1 MKFEFKEEIY
11 SEGTRSFI
19 RVPFNVWEE
28 TGLKGN
34 IPCRITIGDVSF
46 ECKLLPKGSGNYVIP
61 MTKKVLTGL
70 ETGKEYDI
78 EMETIGQLSRINR
91 NSPYS
96 KENPIRKIDS
106 ISNIP
111 ITPGF
116 CGHTCVAMIAGVT
129 LSDVIALMGKEP
141 ASWSKILEALDYY
154 GITYEKK
161 AIYTKGKD
169 YKLPEC
175 CILNNDNGFVLSFKG
190 SYYGVKEID
199 SKKTVSFIE
208 VKC

>member
-1 MKFEFKEEIY
+1 MKYKFSEEIY
-11 SEGTRSFI
+11 SEGVRSFI

-70 ETGKEYDI
+70 ETGKEYDV
-78 EMETIGQLSRINR
+78 EMETIEQLSRINR

-106 ISNIP
+106 INNIL

-116 CGHTCVAMIAGVT
+116 CGHTCVAMLSGVQ
-129 LSDVIALMGKEP
+129 LSDVIALMGKES

-154 GITYEKK
+154 GITYVQK
-161 AIYTKGKD
+161 AVYTKGKD

-175 CILNNDNGFVLSFKG
+175 CIINNDNGFVLSFKG
-190 SYYGVKEID
+190 SYYGVDEID
-199 SKKTVSFIE
+199 PKKTVSFIE
-208 VKC
+208 IKC

>member
-1 MKFEFKEEIY
+1 MKFEFTEEIY
-11 SEGTRSFI
+11 REGTRSYI

-46 ECKLLPKGSGNYVIP
+46 ECNLLPKVSGNYVIP
-61 MTKKVLTGL
+61 MTKKKLAGL
-70 ETGKEYDI
+70 EVGKEYDV
-78 EMETIGQLSRINR
+78 ELETIGQLSRINHG
-91 NSPYS
+91 SPYS

-116 CGHTCVAMIAGVT
+116 CGHTCVAMLSGVQ

-154 GITYEKK
+154 GITHKK
-161 AIYTKGKD
+161 AVYTKGKD

-175 CILNNDNGFVLSFKG
+175 CILNNDNGFVLWFKG

-199 SKKTVSFIE
+199 PKKTVSFIE

>member
-1 MKFEFKEEIY
+1 MKYKFSEEIY
-11 SEGTRSFI
+11 SEGVRSFI

-61 MTKKVLTGL
+61 MTKKIFAGL
-70 ETGKEYDI
+70 EIGKEYDV

-106 ISNIP
+106 INNIP

-116 CGHTCVAMIAGVT
+116 CGHTCVAMLSGVQ

-199 SKKTVSFIE
+199 AKKTVSFIE
-208 VKC
+208 VKS

>member
-1 MKFEFKEEIY
+1 MKYKFSEEIY
-11 SEGTRSFI
+11 SEGVRSFI

-46 ECKLLPKGSGNYVIP
+46 ECKLLPKGSGIYVIP

-70 ETGKEYDI
+70 ETGKEYDV
-78 EMETIGQLSRINR
+78 EMETIEQLSRINR

-106 ISNIP
+106 INNIL

-116 CGHTCVAMIAGVT
+116 CGHTCVAMLSGVQ

-154 GITYEKK
+154 GITHEKK
-161 AIYTKGKD
+161 AVYTKGKD

-175 CILNNDNGFVLSFKG
+175 CIINNDNGFVLSFKG
-190 SYYGVKEID
+190 SYYGVDEID
-199 SKKTVSFIE
+199 PKKTVSFIE
-208 VKC
+208 IKC

>member
-1 MKFEFKEEIY
+1 MKYKFSEEIY
-11 SEGTRSFI
+11 SEGVRSFI

-61 MTKKVLTGL
+61 MTKKIFAGL
-70 ETGKEYDI
+70 EIGKEYDV

-116 CGHTCVAMIAGVT
+116 CGHTCVAMLSGVT
-129 LSDVIALMGKEP
+129 LSDAIALMGKES
-141 ASWSKILEALDYY
+141 ASWSKILEALDHTFRRLFTQKVK
-154 GITYEKK
+154 ITNSQS
-161 AIYTKGKD
+161 A
-169 YKLPEC
+169 
-175 CILNNDNGFVLSFKG
+175 V
-190 SYYGVKEID
+190 
-199 SKKTVSFIE
+199 
-208 VKC
+208 

>member
-61 MTKKVLTGL
+61 MTKKIFAGL
-70 ETGKEYDI
+70 EIGKEYDV

-106 ISNIP
+106 INNIP
-111 ITPGF
+111 ITQGF

-154 GITYEKK
+154 GITYESK

-175 CILNNDNGFVLSFKG
+175 CILNNDNGFVLWFKG

-199 SKKTVSFIE
+199 AKKTVSFIE
-208 VKC
+208 VKS

>member
-1 MKFEFKEEIY
+1 MKFEFTEEIY
-11 SEGTRSFI
+11 REGTRSYI

-34 IPCRITIGDVSF
+34 IPCRITIVDVSF
-46 ECKLLPKGSGNYVIP
+46 ECNLLPKGSGNYVIP
-61 MTKKVLTGL
+61 MTKKKLAGL
-70 ETGKEYDI
+70 EVGKEYDV
-78 EMETIGQLSRINR
+78 ELETIGQLSRINHG
-91 NSPYS
+91 SPYS

-116 CGHTCVAMIAGVT
+116 CGHTCVAMLSGVQ

-154 GITYEKK
+154 GITHEKK
-161 AIYTKGKD
+161 AVYTKGKD

-175 CILNNDNGFVLSFKG
+175 CILNNDNGFVLWFKG

-199 SKKTVSFIE
+199 PKKTVSFIE

>member
-1 MKFEFKEEIY
+1 
-11 SEGTRSFI
+11 
-19 RVPFNVWEE
+19 
-28 TGLKGN
+28 
-34 IPCRITIGDVSF
+34 
-46 ECKLLPKGSGNYVIP
+46 
-61 MTKKVLTGL
+61 
-70 ETGKEYDI
+70 
-78 EMETIGQLSRINR
+78 METIGQLSRINHD
-91 NSPYS
+91 SSYT
-96 KENPIRKIDS
+96 KEKPIRKIDS
-106 ISNIP
+106 INNIP

-154 GITYEKK
+154 GITYESK

-190 SYYGVKEID
+190 SYYGLKEID

>member
-1 MKFEFKEEIY
+1 MKFEFTEEIY
-11 SEGTRSFI
+11 REGTRSYI

-46 ECKLLPKGSGNYVIP
+46 ECNLLPKGSGNYVIP
-61 MTKKVLTGL
+61 MTKKKLAGL
-70 ETGKEYDI
+70 EVGKEYDV
-78 EMETIGQLSRINR
+78 ELETIGQLSRINHG
-91 NSPYS
+91 SPYS

-116 CGHTCVAMIAGVT
+116 CGHTCVAMLSGVQ

-154 GITYEKK
+154 GITHEKK
-161 AIYTKGKD
+161 AVYTKGKD

-175 CILNNDNGFVLSFKG
+175 CILNNDNGFVLWFKG

-199 SKKTVSFIE
+199 PKKTVSFIE

>member
-46 ECKLLPKGSGNYVIP
+46 ECKLLPKGSGIYVIP
-61 MTKKVLTGL
+61 MTKKKLAGL
-70 ETGKEYDI
+70 EIGNEYDI
-78 EMETIGQLSRINR
+78 EMETIGQLSRINHD
-91 NSPYS
+91 SPYS

-106 ISNIP
+106 INNIP
-111 ITPGF
+111 ITQGL

-154 GITYEKK
+154 GIRYESK
-161 AIYTKGKD
+161 AVYTKGKD

-190 SYYGVKEID
+190 SYYGVDEID
-199 SKKTVSFIE
+199 PKKTVSFIE
-208 VKC
+208 IKC

>member
-1 MKFEFKEEIY
+1 MKFEFTEEIY
-11 SEGTRSFI
+11 REGTRSYI

-46 ECKLLPKGSGNYVIP
+46 ECNLLPKGSGNYVIP
-61 MTKKVLTGL
+61 MTKKKLAGL
-70 ETGKEYDI
+70 EVGKEYDV
-78 EMETIGQLSRINR
+78 ELETIGQLSRINHG
-91 NSPYS
+91 SPYS

-116 CGHTCVAMIAGVT
+116 CGHTCVAMLSGVQ

-154 GITYEKK
+154 GLTHEKK
-161 AIYTKGKD
+161 AVYTKGKD

-175 CILNNDNGFVLSFKG
+175 CILNNDNGFVLWFKG

-199 SKKTVSFIE
+199 PKKTVSFIE

>member
-1 MKFEFKEEIY
+1 MKFEFTEEIY
-11 SEGTRSFI
+11 REGTRSYI

-34 IPCRITIGDVSF
+34 IPCRITIVDVSF
-46 ECKLLPKGSGNYVIP
+46 ECNLLPKGSGNYVIP
-61 MTKKVLTGL
+61 MTKKKLAGL
-70 ETGKEYDI
+70 EVGKEYDV
-78 EMETIGQLSRINR
+78 ELETIGQLSRINHG
-91 NSPYS
+91 SPYS

-116 CGHTCVAMIAGVT
+116 CGHTCVAMLSGVQ

-154 GITYEKK
+154 GITHEKK
-161 AIYTKGKD
+161 AVYTKGKD

-175 CILNNDNGFVLSFKG
+175 CILNNDNGFVLWFKG

-199 SKKTVSFIE
+199 AKKTVSFIE
-208 VKC
+208 VKS

>member
-1 MKFEFKEEIY
+1 MKYKFSEEIY
-11 SEGTRSFI
+11 SEGVRSFI

-61 MTKKVLTGL
+61 MTKKIFAGL
-70 ETGKEYDI
+70 EIGKEYDV

-106 ISNIP
+106 INNIP

-129 LSDVIALMGKEP
+129 LSDAIALMGKES

-154 GITYEKK
+154 GITYVQK
-161 AIYTKGKD
+161 AVYTKGKD

-175 CILNNDNGFVLSFKG
+175 CIINNDNGFVLSFKG
-190 SYYGVKEID
+190 SYYGVDEID
-199 SKKTVSFIE
+199 PKKTVRNCHEII
-208 VKC
+208 

>member
-46 ECKLLPKGSGNYVIP
+46 ECKLLPKGSGIYVIP

-78 EMETIGQLSRINR
+78 EMETIEQLSRINHD
-91 NSPYS
+91 SPYS

-106 ISNIP
+106 I
-111 ITPGF
+111 
-116 CGHTCVAMIAGVT
+116 
-129 LSDVIALMGKEP
+129 
-141 ASWSKILEALDYY
+141 
-154 GITYEKK
+154 
-161 AIYTKGKD
+161 
-169 YKLPEC
+169 
-175 CILNNDNGFVLSFKG
+175 
-190 SYYGVKEID
+190 
-199 SKKTVSFIE
+199 FISH
-208 VKC
+208 KSL

>member
-1 MKFEFKEEIY
+1 M
-11 SEGTRSFI
+11 RC
-19 RVPFNVWEE
+19 NA
-28 TGLKGN
+28 L
-34 IPCRITIGDVSF
+34 
-46 ECKLLPKGSGNYVIP
+46 GS
-61 MTKKVLTGL
+61 
-70 ETGKEYDI
+70 
-78 EMETIGQLSRINR
+78 
-91 NSPYS
+91 
-96 KENPIRKIDS
+96 
-106 ISNIP
+106 
-111 ITPGF
+111 
-116 CGHTCVAMIAGVT
+116 A

>member
-1 MKFEFKEEIY
+1 MKFEFTEEIY
-11 SEGTRSFI
+11 REGTRSYI

-46 ECKLLPKGSGNYVIP
+46 ECNLLPKGSGNYVIP
-61 MTKKVLTGL
+61 MTKKKLAGL
-70 ETGKEYDI
+70 EVGKEYDV
-78 EMETIGQLSRINR
+78 ELETIGQLSRINHG
-91 NSPYS
+91 SPYS

-106 ISNIP
+106 INNIP

-116 CGHTCVAMIAGVT
+116 CGHTCVAMLSGVQ

-154 GITYEKK
+154 GITHEKK
-161 AIYTKGKD
+161 AVYTKGKD

-175 CILNNDNGFVLSFKG
+175 CILNNDNGFVLWFKG

>member
-1 MKFEFKEEIY
+1 MKYKFSEEIY
-11 SEGTRSFI
+11 SEGVRSFI

-61 MTKKVLTGL
+61 MTKKIFAGL
-70 ETGKEYDI
+70 EIGKEYDV

-106 ISNIP
+106 INNIP
-111 ITPGF
+111 ITQGF

-154 GITYEKK
+154 GITYESK

-175 CILNNDNGFVLSFKG
+175 CILNNDNGFVLWFKG

>member
-1 MKFEFKEEIY
+1 MKFEFTEEIY
-11 SEGTRSFI
+11 REGTRSYI

-46 ECKLLPKGSGNYVIP
+46 ECNLLPKGSGNYVIP
-61 MTKKVLTGL
+61 MTKKKLAGL
-70 ETGKEYDI
+70 EVGKEYDV
-78 EMETIGQLSRINR
+78 ELETIGQLSRINHG
-91 NSPYS
+91 SPYS

-106 ISNIP
+106 INNIP
-111 ITPGF
+111 ITQGF

-154 GITYEKK
+154 GITHEKK
-161 AIYTKGKD
+161 AVYTKGKD

-175 CILNNDNGFVLSFKG
+175 CILNNDNGFVLWFKG

-199 SKKTVSFIE
+199 PKKTVSFIE
-208 VKC
+208 VKS

>member
-1 MKFEFKEEIY
+1 MIY
-11 SEGTRSFI
+11 RFSAVIYTEGGRAFI
-19 RVPFNVWEE
+19 KIPFNVWEE

-46 ECKLLPKGSGNYVIP
+46 ECNLLPKGSGNYVIP
-61 MTKKVLTGL
+61 MTKKKLAGL
-70 ETGKEYDI
+70 EVGKEYDV
-78 EMETIGQLSRINR
+78 ELETIGQLSRINHG
-91 NSPYS
+91 SPYS

-116 CGHTCVAMIAGVT
+116 CGHTCVAMLSGVQ

-154 GITYEKK
+154 GITHKK
-161 AIYTKGKD
+161 AVYTKGKD

-175 CILNNDNGFVLSFKG
+175 CILNNDTGFVLWFKG

-199 SKKTVSFIE
+199 PKKTVSFIE

>member
-1 MKFEFKEEIY
+1 MKYKFSEEIY
-11 SEGTRSFI
+11 SEGVRSFI

-61 MTKKVLTGL
+61 MTKKIFAGL
-70 ETGKEYDI
+70 EIGKEYDV

-106 ISNIP
+106 INNIP

-129 LSDVIALMGKEP
+129 LSDAIALMGKES

-154 GITYEKK
+154 GITYVQK
-161 AIYTKGKD
+161 AVYTKGKD

-175 CILNNDNGFVLSFKG
+175 CIINNDNGFVLSFKG

-199 SKKTVSFIE
+199 AKKTVSFIE

>member
-1 MKFEFKEEIY
+1 MKYKFSEEIY
-11 SEGTRSFI
+11 SEGVRSFI

-61 MTKKVLTGL
+61 MTKKIFAGL
-70 ETGKEYDI
+70 EIGKEYDV

-116 CGHTCVAMIAGVT
+116 CGHTCVAMLSGVQ

-154 GITYEKK
+154 GITYESK

-208 VKC
+208 VKS

>member
-1 MKFEFKEEIY
+1 MKFEFTEEIY
-11 SEGTRSFI
+11 REGTRSYI

-46 ECKLLPKGSGNYVIP
+46 ECNLLPKGSGNYVIP
-61 MTKKVLTGL
+61 MTKKKLAGL
-70 ETGKEYDI
+70 EIGNEYDI
-78 EMETIGQLSRINR
+78 EMETIGQLSRINHD
-91 NSPYS
+91 SPYS

-106 ISNIP
+106 INNIP

-116 CGHTCVAMIAGVT
+116 CGHTCVAMLSGVQ

-154 GITYEKK
+154 GITHEKK
-161 AIYTKGKD
+161 AVYTKGKD

-175 CILNNDNGFVLSFKG
+175 CILNNDNGFVLC
-190 SYYGVKEID
+190 ILRA
-199 SKKTVSFIE
+199 
-208 VKC
+208 

>member
-1 MKFEFKEEIY
+1 MKFEFTEEIY
-11 SEGTRSFI
+11 REGTRSYI

-46 ECKLLPKGSGNYVIP
+46 ECNLLPKGSGNYVIP
-61 MTKKVLTGL
+61 MTKKKLAGL
-70 ETGKEYDI
+70 EVGKEYDV
-78 EMETIGQLSRINR
+78 ELETIGQLSRINHG
-91 NSPYS
+91 SPYS

-154 GITYEKK
+154 GITYESK

-175 CILNNDNGFVLSFKG
+175 CILNNDNGFVLWFKG